1 MTYSIAIHGGAGT
14 ISRKRFTPDKQI
26 AYYQALAEAIIV
38 ADTLLAKGGTALD
51 AVEAAV
57 IILENCPLFNA
68 GRGAVFTNEGKH
80 EMDASI
86 MTGHDLQAGS
96 VAFVHGVRN
105 PIKLARTVMEQS
117 EHVFLCGTGAEQFA
131 QINGLPFEPES
142 YFFTQDRFNQLQEA
156 QRDDK
161 IQLDHSEKEDVSND
175 PLDKKHGT
183 VGAVALDMHG
193 NVAAA
198 TSTGGLTNKKF
209 GRIGDSSIIG
219 AGTYANNQSC
229 AVSCTGYG
237 EFYIRGVVAYD
248 VSCLIEYKGLSLDEA
263 CRIVIHEK
271 QIKLGSDGGLIAVD
285 AHGNICL
292 SYNSEGMYRAY
303 KRHNSNLFVAV
314 FDEELHLPK

>member
-1 MTYSIAIHGGAGT
+1 MKYSIAIHGGAGT
-14 ISRKRFTPDKQI
+14 ISRRRFTPDKQI
-26 AYYQALAEAIIV
+26 AYYQVLAQAIKT
-38 ADTLLAKGGTALD
+38 AENLLANGGTALA

-57 IILENCPLFNA
+57 IILEDCPLFNA
-68 GRGAVFTNEGKH
+68 GKGAVFTNEGKH

-86 MTGHDLQAGS
+86 MTGHDLEAGAI
-96 VAFVHGVRN
+96 AFVHGVRN
-105 PIKLARTVMEQS
+105 PIRLARAVMEQS

-131 QINGLPFEPES
+131 RKVGLPFEPES
-142 YFFTQDRFNQLQEA
+142 YFFTQDRYTQLLKA
-156 QRDDK
+156 QKEDT
-161 IQLDHSEKEDVSND
+161 IQLDHSENDSPKND

-183 VGAVALDMHG
+183 VGAVALDSYG

-219 AGTYANNQSC
+219 AGTYANNLSC

-248 VSCLIEYKGLSLDEA
+248 VSCLMEYKGLSLDDA
-263 CRIVIHEK
+263 CQVVINDK
-271 QIKLGSDGGLIAVD
+271 QVKMGSDGGLIAVD
-285 AHGNICL
+285 AQGNVCL

-303 KRHNSNLFVAV
+303 KRHNSPLFVAV
-314 FDEELHLPK
+314 FDEELRID